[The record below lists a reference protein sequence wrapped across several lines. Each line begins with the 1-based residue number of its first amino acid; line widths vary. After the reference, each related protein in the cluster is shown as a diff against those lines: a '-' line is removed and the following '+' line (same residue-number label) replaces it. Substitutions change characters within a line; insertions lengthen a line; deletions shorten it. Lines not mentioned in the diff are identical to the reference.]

1 MYHQL
6 AEIHASTS
14 REEGRTKAIAA
25 RPLKALPPPTVDG
38 VDKMYYKLAE
48 IHAIAAA
55 LQAEWARWRES
66 NLTPEV
72 AHAGAGW

>member
-1 MYHQL
+1 VAEPPKVSPPPTVNGVDKMYHQL
-6 AEIHASTS
+6 AEIHAIT
-14 REEGRTKAIAA
+14 
-25 RPLKALPPPTVDG
+25 
-38 VDKMYYKLAE
+38 
-48 IHAIAAA
+48 AA